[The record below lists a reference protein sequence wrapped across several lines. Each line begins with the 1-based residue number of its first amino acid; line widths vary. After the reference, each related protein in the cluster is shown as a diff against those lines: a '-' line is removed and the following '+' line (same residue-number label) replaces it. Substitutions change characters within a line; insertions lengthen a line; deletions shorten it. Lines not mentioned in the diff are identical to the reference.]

1 MPDIIFA
8 FDKKTARSRD
18 ADGRMRVRDCILSTA
33 EVNPYRGREIPKN
46 DELGLEPNKVYD
58 LWRSP
63 DELKKA
69 AASFEGVPLMIKHIP
84 QTAEAPRKEYQAGA
98 VHSITFDGEHLRG
111 DLLVSDG
118 MAIELIESGELADLS
133 CGYRYKPV
141 MRSGDAGGQHY
152 DGVMTEIQGN
162 HVALVDD
169 GRASGAHVADS
180 ALRSE
185 PDQSMNGDS
194 KMPFPNENKAA
205 DTAGAD
211 AEEQSNV
218 GGAPNAGALA
228 EGAAPPAAAAAGAEA
243 APGSA
248 AGEQNEQMN
257 MAAIGQ
263 ALKHI
268 AAILQDIHGKVGGA
282 AAAPTAGAMD
292 SEEGES
298 DEMEQKP
305 MAEDME
311 LEAAVK
317 GDSEGGA
324 PKMNAGGGDN
334 PNLPAPNQDGT
345 GARGNS
351 TPYGAMDART
361 VKTVQ
366 SAVDA
371 ALKRERARVAALN
384 EACRDVRG
392 VLGDVYGMDSASD
405 VYRAALE
412 VKGVTGVAKGAE
424 KAAWQGYVSGAAG
437 ARGARSKAEMAMD
450 SDTVKQ
456 TQSSVLGHLAKIS
469 VKG

>member
-8 FDKKTARSRD
+8 FDKNTSRSKD
-18 ADGRMRVRDCILSTA
+18 ADGRMRVKDCILSTA

-46 DELGLEPNKVYD
+46 DELGLEANKVYD

-63 DELKKA
+63 EELGKA
-69 AASFEGVPLMIKHIP
+69 VASFEGVPLMIKHIP
-84 QTAEAPRKEYQAGA
+84 QTAEQPRKEYMGGS
-98 VHSITFDGEHLRG
+98 VHSVKFDGKHLRG
-111 DLLVSDG
+111 DLLVFDG
-118 MAIELIESGELADLS
+118 MAIELIESDELSDLS

-152 DGVMTEIQGN
+152 DGVMTDIQGN

-180 ALRSE
+180 ALRSAPE
-185 PDQSMNGDS
+185 QTPNGDS
-194 KMPFPNENKAA
+194 KMPFPNENEKPEGG
-205 DTAGAD
+205 DAGG
-211 AEEQSNV
+211 EEQPNA
-218 GGAPNAGALA
+218 GGAPNAGAPEA
-228 EGAAPPAAAAAGAEA
+228 AAPAPGAAPAAAAPADG
-243 APGSA
+243 G
-248 AGEQNEQMN
+248 

-268 AAILQDIHGKVGGA
+268 AACLTDIQARLPQAGA
-282 AAAPTAGAMD
+282 AAPAAPGAMD
-292 SEEGES
+292 SENGEN

-305 MAEDME
+305 EGAADME

-324 PKMNAGGGDN
+324 PEMNAGGGDN
-334 PNLPAPNQDGT
+334 PSLPAPKQDGT
-345 GARGNS
+345 GARGEN

-366 SAVDA
+366 SAVDQ
-371 ALKRERARVAALN
+371 ALKRERARVSALN

-392 VLGDVYGMDSASD
+392 VLGDVYGMDHAGD

-424 KAAWQGYVSGAAG
+424 KAAWQGYISGAAG
-437 ARGARSKAEMAMD
+437 ARGARNKTEMAMD
-450 SDTVKQ
+450 SNAVEKN
-456 TQSSVLGHLAKIS
+456 QSGVLAHLAKIS

>member
-8 FDKKTARSRD
+8 FDKKTARTRD
-18 ADGRMRVRDCILSTA
+18 ADGRMRVKDCILSTA

-58 LWRSP
+58 LYRAP

-69 AASFEGVPLMIKHIP
+69 ASTFEGVPLMIKHIP

-211 AEEQSNV
+211 AEEQPNA
-218 GGAPNAGALA
+218 GGAPNAGAPA
-228 EGAAPPAAAAAGAEA
+228 EGAAPAPATAAGAEA

-282 AAAPTAGAMD
+282 APAAGAMD
-292 SEEGES
+292 SEEGEN
-298 DEMEQKP
+298 DEIVQNGE
-305 MAEDME
+305 AADME
-311 LEAAVK
+311 LQPAVE
-317 GDSEGGA
+317 GNSEGGA
-324 PKMNAGGGDN
+324 PEMNAGGGDN
-334 PNLPAPNQDGT
+334 PSLPAPNQDGT
-345 GARGNS
+345 GARGNA
-351 TPYGAMDART
+351 TPFGAMDART

-392 VLGDVYGMDSASD
+392 VLGDVYGMDSAGD

-424 KAAWQGYVSGAAG
+424 KAAWQGYISGAAG
-437 ARGARSKAEMAMD
+437 ARGARSKVEMALD

-456 TQSSVLGHLAKIS
+456 NQSGVLAHLAKIS